1 MEYKRL
7 PGTCLNVSRFC
18 LGTMTFGGQATEQE
32 GIDML
37 HYAVDNGINFIDT
50 ADIYPCGASGE
61 AGDSEVIVGK
71 ALQGIRDKV
80 ILATKVRFPF
90 GSGINNSGLSRYHII
105 NSVDN
110 SLKRLNTDHIDIYY
124 MHFYDNFTPF
134 DETLRAMDDLVSA
147 GKLRYVGFSN
157 FPAWQMCDALATSD
171 KRNFVAPVITENVYN
186 VLTRSI
192 ETELVPCI
200 QKHKIGL
207 TVFNPLCGG
216 LLTGKYDFA
225 NGIVNNTR
233 FTEDTDYVGRY
244 WNEDNFKAI
253 SQLEAIAKSAGIS
266 LIELS
271 MRWVATHDYVTSVI
285 MGASKM
291 SHLQQNISLL
301 DNGPLS
307 EDIMKACD
315 EVWNGLKG
323 NRFYYAGQKEEY

>member
-37 HYAVDNGINFIDT
+37 RYAVDEGINFIDT

-61 AGDSEVIVGK
+61 AGDSELAVGK

-105 NSVDN
+105 SSVEN

-124 MHFYDNFTPF
+124 MHFYDNYTPF
-134 DETLRAMDDLVSA
+134 DETMRAMDDLVSA

-157 FPAWQMCDALATSD
+157 FPAWQMCDALAACD
-171 KRNFVAPVITENVYN
+171 KRNFVAPIITENVYN

-192 ETELVPCI
+192 EQELVPCI
-200 QKHKIGL
+200 EKHKIGL

-216 LLTGKYDFA
+216 LLTGKYNFTD
-225 NGIVNNTR
+225 GIVENTR
-233 FTEDTDYVGRY
+233 FTEDRDYVGRY
-244 WNEDNFKAI
+244 WNEENFKAI
-253 SQLEAIAKSAGIS
+253 SQLEEIAKEAGIS

-291 SHLQQNISLL
+291 GHLKENISLL
-301 DNGPLS
+301 DKGALPREL
-307 EDIMKACD
+307 MAACD
-315 EVWNGLKG
+315 EVYNGLKG